1 MRLSKLR
8 RKVFSHISWKSVLL
22 YFLLLVLISINR
34 FVKMV
39 FLVSAVLVL
48 SFHSTLGLLM
58 HL

>member
-39 FLVSAVLVL
+39 FLGLAVLVL

-58 HL
+58 PL